1 MPGTPAGEVA
11 PSPAESALEPDEDMV
26 DAYLAAVEE
35 SDSLATTDATNLT
48 PRTNPRTL
56 QHQMASQDRLH
67 RELIDLEDSRAR
79 LKAQREHE
87 RELERARREQRWAQ
101 AKADRE
107 DRAIG
112 EAKADATEAA
122 EDLAA
127 IRGWEREESPATAAR
142 RVSRS
147 RTRWAREFLAFSVVA
162 SAVSA
167 LGLASLVMAAMG
179 AGLWAAAATGVVV
192 ETVLTVLVTR
202 IIAFQAH
209 LDTNRKGERPTEGLR
224 GDVYPWV
231 LMVGLLSISVALNG
245 AGLVVGTGLYGV
257 VGMVGALVAALCAG
271 MAWVSSNA
279 AADVI
284 AVNVKAFQGS
294 EWKKHRAKLH
304 QRAAGGDIP
313 HPETSEPLAEDGEE
327 GDAPAAAL
335 DADTLAEQTAQI
347 VAQRVMAHL
356 TANEAGTQAQDV
368 DLAPQDREFLSS
380 LDEQMQAC
388 EWGPSAGGTAVAEP
402 GEPGGEH
409 PAQRPSV
416 HRGVNAEASSPNGP
430 SSPGVNA
437 GGPASA
443 FTSSQEAF
451 TRGRTQANTARAQRA
466 QRRIAEAIAELE
478 AEGAEPTVS
487 AVRKHTGMHLNTIRR
502 HWQDVTG
509 QGTQDAPNTEKEK
522 E

>member
-1 MPGTPAGEVA
+1 MAEPTPG
-11 PSPAESALEPDEDMV
+11 EDVV
-26 DAYLAAVEE
+26 DAYLAGVEE
-35 SDSLATTDATNLT
+35 ADSLAATDTTNVTA
-48 PRTNPRTL
+48 RTNPRTL
-56 QHQMASQDRLH
+56 QHQMASQDALH
-67 RELIDLEDSRAR
+67 RELIDLEDARAR
-79 LKAQREHE
+79 LSATREHE

-101 AKADRE
+101 ARDERE
-107 DRAIG
+107 DRAIR
-112 EAKADATEAA
+112 EATADATEAA

-142 RVSRS
+142 RVSRA

-179 AGLWAAAATGVVV
+179 AGLWAAVATGVAV

-209 LDTNRKGERPTEGLR
+209 LDTNRKGERPKEGLR
-224 GDVYPWV
+224 GEVYPWV

-257 VGMVGALVAALCAG
+257 VGMVGAVVAALCAG

-284 AVNVKAFQGS
+284 AVNVEAFQGS
-294 EWKKHRAKLH
+294 EWKKHRAELH

-313 HPETSEPLAEDGEE
+313 HPETSESLAEGGQE
-327 GDAPAAAL
+327 GDTPAAAL
-335 DADTLAEQTAQI
+335 DADALAEQTAQI

-356 TANEAGTQAQDV
+356 TGGTASPDPSQDPE
-368 DLAPQDREFLSS
+368 LAPQDQEFFAGLDAQMRE
-380 LDEQMQAC
+380 A
-388 EWGPSAGGTAVAEP
+388 EWGPSGGGTAVVEG
-402 GEPGGEH
+402 GELGGEH
-409 PAQRPSV
+409 PGSEPHV
-416 HRGVNAEASSPNGP
+416 HRGVNAEPSSPNGP
-430 SSPGVNA
+430 SIPGVNA

-466 QRRIAEAIAELE
+466 QRRIAEAIAALE
-478 AEGAEPTVS
+478 AEGAEPTIS

-502 HWQDVTG
+502 HWQAVVTNP
-509 QGTQDAPNTEKEK
+509 DPKE
-522 E
+522 